1 MVLQGQKIMM
11 NDALMVIVDL
21 SRVWGEIDLH
31 ETDLQYVQIG
41 MPVEVTL
48 SYWQGKTFKGRV
60 SFLNPFMDP
69 ETRVLKA
76 RVEIPNSGLVLKPNM
91 YGDARLSYNLGRK
104 RAVSEQAVMQTGARN
119 YVFIQGKGDLI
130 VPYEI
135 KLGVRSS
142 DGYYEVLSGLKGG
155 ERVVISANFL
165 VDSESSLKAAFKEA
179 AKENQR

>member
-1 MVLQGQKIMM
+1 
-11 NDALMVIVDL
+11 
-21 SRVWGEIDLH
+21 
-31 ETDLQYVQIG
+31 
-41 MPVEVTL
+41 
-48 SYWQGKTFKGRV
+48 
-60 SFLNPFMDP
+60 LNPFMDP

-91 YGDARLSYNLGRK
+91 YGDAKLSYNLGKK
-104 RAVSEQAVMQTGARN
+104 RAVSEQAVMQTGVRN

-130 VPYEI
+130 VPYEV
-135 KLGVRSS
+135 KLGARSS

-179 AKENQR
+179 AKG